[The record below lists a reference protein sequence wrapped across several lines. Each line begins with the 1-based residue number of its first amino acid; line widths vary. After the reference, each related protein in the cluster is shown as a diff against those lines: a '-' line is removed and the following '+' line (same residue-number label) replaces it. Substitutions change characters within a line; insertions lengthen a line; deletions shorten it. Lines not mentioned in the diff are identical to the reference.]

1 MLHNFVITKFICE
14 IFVNLISGCK
24 WNFKMCQILFCTKI
38 VAKWKILKVLQNWV
52 GGFLCDHLPTTRMN
66 DEIMQQNS
74 NRLRSMYGMSPMNL
88 NTPTT
93 YNNTYVKMSIKISL
107 RVLRLCFM
115 LFITYLIFSQQKLV
129 DPWTNISVFGLNK
142 NFTLFWFSNVK

>member
-1 MLHNFVITKFICE
+1 MK
-14 IFVNLISGCK
+14 
-24 WNFKMCQILFCTKI
+24 NFKG
-38 VAKWKILKVLQNWV
+38 VAKLSWW
-52 GGFLCDHLPTTRMN
+52 FLCDHLPTTRMN

-107 RVLRLCFM
+107 HVYVCALC
-115 LFITYLIFSQQKLV
+115 S
-129 DPWTNISVFGLNK
+129 S
-142 NFTLFWFSNVK
+142 